1 MTTTTR
7 ELEPDVSELERV
19 TIRFAGD
26 SGDGMQLTGTQFTR
40 TAAVFG
46 NDISTLPDFPAEIRA
61 PAGSLPGVSGFQI
74 SFSSTDIHTPG
85 DQPDVLV
92 AMNPAALKTNIMDL
106 PPGGALIVNSDAFT
120 QQNLNKAAY
129 ASNPLTDGSL
139 SAFTVFEVP
148 ISTLNERSLDGLDMT
163 SKQKDL
169 TKNFF
174 ALGIMFWL
182 YERSMDPT
190 IGWIDQKFSARP
202 VIAEANKRAL
212 KAGYAFG
219 ETTEIFHTHY
229 RVKPAHLP
237 PGTYR
242 NITGNEATALGFL
255 AASKLAGRPLFY
267 GSYPI
272 TPASDILHQLST
284 YKTFGVKT
292 FQAEDE
298 IAAIGAA
305 IGASYGGALGMTAS
319 SGPGIALK
327 TEAIGLAVMVELPL
341 VVIDVQRAG
350 PSTGHADQERAGR
363 PAPGHVRAQ
372 LRLADPDRRAGDA
385 GRVLRHGHRGVA
397 HRAQVHDPGRVPL
410 RRVPRHRLGAVEDPR
425 RRDLPDIGV
434 DNADRGDGPFQPYQ
448 RDPDTLARPWAVPGT
463 AGLEHRI
470 GGLEKADVTG
480 NVSYD
485 PDNHHKMQLLRAAKV
500 AGIADDIAPLE
511 VVRAGAG
518 DLLILGWGSTYG
530 AIRSAV
536 ERLQDRRQVRSPT
549 PTCGTSTRF
558 PANTEDGPALV
569 PAGAHPRGQPRP
581 APDAGPGP
589 LPHRCRRLRQGAGQ
603 AVHASPRSRPRP
615 NACSRRPQRH
625 DRSRRDQRRQPD
637 DRTPASRR

>member
-1 MTTTTR
+1 VTTTSEP
-7 ELEPDVSELERV
+7 ELAVQELERV

-46 NDISTLPDFPAEIRA
+46 NDISTFPDYPAEIRA

-74 SFSSTDIHTPG
+74 SFSSTEIHTPG

-92 AMNPAALKTNIMDL
+92 AMNPAALKTNIGDL

-120 QQNLNKAAY
+120 QANLSKAAY
-129 ASNPLTDGSL
+129 TSNPLTDGSL
-139 SAFTVFEVP
+139 KAYTTFEIP
-148 ISTLNERSLDGLDMT
+148 ISTLNERSLDGLEMT
-163 SKQKDL
+163 TKQKDL

-182 YERSMDPT
+182 YERSMEPT
-190 IGWIDQKFSARP
+190 IDWIEQKFGARP

-229 RVKPAHLP
+229 RVRPAHLA

-272 TPASDILHQLST
+272 TPASDILHQLSG

-298 IAAIGAA
+298 IAAVGAA
-305 IGASYGGALGMTAS
+305 IGASYGGALGLTAS

-327 TEAIGLAVMVELPL
+327 SEALGLAVMVELPL
-341 VVIDVQRAG
+341 VVVDVQRAG
-350 PSTGHADQERAGR
+350 PSTGMPTKNEQADLLQVLYGR
-363 PAPGHVRAQ
+363 NSDSPMPVVAPATPGECFDMAIEAWRIALKYMTPVAFLSDAFLATGSEPWRIPAIDDLPQ
-372 LRLADPDRRAGDA
+372 IAVENATDPATYRPYLR
-385 GRVLRHGHRGVA
+385 
-397 HRAQVHDPGRVPL
+397 DPG
-410 RRVPRHRLGAVEDPR
+410 
-425 RRDLPDIGV
+425 
-434 DNADRGDGPFQPYQ
+434 
-448 RDPDTLARPWAVPGT
+448 TLARPWAIPGT
-463 AGLEHRI
+463 PGLEHRI

-485 PDNHHKMQLLRAAKV
+485 PDNHHRMQTMRAAKV

-511 VVRAGAG
+511 VYGPDTG
-518 DLLILGWGSTYG
+518 ELLILGWGSTYG

-536 ERLQDRRQVRSPT
+536 ERLHADGRSVGHAHLRHLNP
-549 PTCGTSTRF
+549 F
-558 PANTEDGPALV
+558 PANTEEILRRYRRVLV
-569 PAGAHPRGQPRP
+569 PEVNLGQLLMLIRAKYLIDAVGYDRVRGKPFRI
-581 APDAGPGP
+581 AEIVADAE
-589 LPHRCRRLRQGAGQ
+589 RLLGE
-603 AVHASPRSRPRP
+603 
-615 NACSRRPQRH
+615 
-625 DRSRRDQRRQPD
+625 
-637 DRTPASRR
+637 RTA

>member
-1 MTTTTR
+1 VTTPT
-7 ELEPDVSELERV
+7 EAKPLDIQELERV

-40 TAAVFG
+40 TAAIFG

-74 SFSSTDIHTPG
+74 SFSSSEIHTPG

-92 AMNPAALKTNIMDL
+92 AMNPAALKTNIGDL
-106 PPGGALIVNSDAFT
+106 PPGGALLVNSDAFT
-120 QQNLNKAAY
+120 QANLNKAAY
-129 ASNPLTDGSL
+129 ATNPLTDGSL
-139 SAFTVFEVP
+139 KPFTTFEIP

-182 YERSMDPT
+182 YERAMEPT
-190 IGWIDQKFSARP
+190 LAWIDAKFGARP
-202 VIAEANKRAL
+202 VVAEANKRAL
-212 KAGYAFG
+212 RAGYAFG
-219 ETTEIFHTHY
+219 ETTEMFHTHY
-229 RVKPAHLP
+229 RVRPAKLP

-242 NITGNEATALGFL
+242 NITGNEAAALGFL
-255 AASKLAGRPLFY
+255 AASKRAGRPLFY

-272 TPASDILHQLST
+272 TPASDILHQLSG
-284 YKTFGVKT
+284 YKAFGVKT

-327 TEAIGLAVMVELPL
+327 TEAMGLAVMVELPL

-350 PSTGHADQERAGR
+350 PSTGMPTKTEQADLLQVMFGR
-363 PAPGHVRAQ
+363 NSDSPIPIVAPATPGECFDLAVEAW
-372 LRLADPDRRAGDA
+372 RLALKYMTPVAYLSDA
-385 GRVLRHGHRGVA
+385 FLATGSEPWRI
-397 HRAQVHDPGRVPL
+397 PT
-410 RRVPRHRLGAVEDPR
+410 VE
-425 RRDLPDIGV
+425 DLPDISVAG
-434 DNADRGDGPFQPYQ
+434 AGAGAGPFRPYE
-448 RDPDTLARPWAVPGT
+448 RDPETLARPWAVPGT

-485 PDNHHKMQLLRAAKV
+485 PDNHHRMQLLRAAKV
-500 AGIADDIAPLE
+500 AGIARDIPPLDVFGPE
-511 VVRAGAG
+511 RG

-536 ERLQDRRQVRSPT
+536 ERLQARGHAVAHAHLRHLNP
-549 PTCGTSTRF
+549 F
-558 PANTEDGPALV
+558 PADTGDVLSRYRRVLIPEVNLGQLLLLIRARYLV
-569 PAGAHPRGQPRP
+569 DAIGYDRVRGKPFRI
-581 APDAGPGP
+581 AEIEAEAERLLGLGGPG
-589 LPHRCRRLRQGAGQ
+589 GDAFAGDD
-603 AVHASPRSRPRP
+603 HSS
-615 NACSRRPQRH
+615 NATH
-625 DRSRRDQRRQPD
+625 GVD
-637 DRTPASRR
+637 

>member
-1 MTTTTR
+1 VTTTK
-7 ELEPDVSELERV
+7 EPEVPTQELERV

-85 DQPDVLV
+85 DEPDVLV
-92 AMNPAALKTNIMDL
+92 AMNPAALKTNIGDL
-106 PPGGALIVNSDAFT
+106 PAGGALIVNSDAFT
-120 QQNLNKAAY
+120 AANLAKAAY
-129 ASNPLTDGSL
+129 AANPLTDGSL
-139 SAFTVFEVP
+139 KPYVTFEIP
-148 ISTLNERSLDGLDMT
+148 ISTLNERSLDGLEMT

-190 IGWIDQKFSARP
+190 TSWIDQKFSARP

-229 RVKPAHLP
+229 RVKPARLD

-242 NITGNEATALGFL
+242 NITGNEAAALGFL
-255 AASKLAGRPLFY
+255 VASQLAERPLFY

-272 TPASDILHQLST
+272 TPASDILHQLSG
-284 YKTFGVKT
+284 YKAFGVKT

-305 IGASYGGALGMTAS
+305 IGASYGGALGLTAS

-327 TEAIGLAVMVELPL
+327 TEAMGLAVMVELPL
-341 VVIDVQRAG
+341 VIVDVQRAG
-350 PSTGHADQERAGR
+350 PSTGMPTKNEQADLLQVMFGR
-363 PAPGHVRAQ
+363 NSDSPMPIVAPATPGECFDMAIEAW
-372 LRLADPDRRAGDA
+372 RLALKYMTPVAYLSDA
-385 GRVLRHGHRGVA
+385 FLATGSE
-397 HRAQVHDPGRVPL
+397 PWRVP
-410 RRVPRHRLGAVEDPR
+410 AVA
-425 RRDLPDIGV
+425 DLPSIAV
-434 DNADRGDGPFQPYQ
+434 PNAKTGEAPFHPYE

-470 GGLEKADVTG
+470 GGLEKADITG

-485 PDNHHKMQLLRAAKV
+485 PDNHHRMQQLRQAKV
-500 AGIADDIAPLE
+500 AGIADDIPPLE
-511 VVRAGAG
+511 VFGPASG
-518 DLLILGWGSTYG
+518 DLLVLGWGSTYG

-536 ERLQDRRQVRSPT
+536 ERLHADGRSVAHAHLRHLNP
-549 PTCGTSTRF
+549 F
-558 PANTEDGPALV
+558 PANTETVLRSYRQVLIPEVNLGQLLLLIRARYLIDAIGYDRV
-569 PAGAHPRGQPRP
+569 RGKPFRI
-581 APDAGPGP
+581 AEIVDEAERILGEA
-589 LPHRCRRLRQGAGQ
+589 RA
-603 AVHASPRSRPRP
+603 
-615 NACSRRPQRH
+615 
-625 DRSRRDQRRQPD
+625 
-637 DRTPASRR
+637 

>member
-1 MTTTTR
+1 VTTPT
-7 ELEPDVSELERV
+7 EAKPLDIQELERV

-40 TAAVFG
+40 TAAIFG

-74 SFSSTDIHTPG
+74 SFSSSEIHTPG

-92 AMNPAALKTNIMDL
+92 AMNPAALKTNIGDL
-106 PPGGALIVNSDAFT
+106 PPGGALLVNSDAFT
-120 QQNLNKAAY
+120 QANLNKAAY
-129 ASNPLTDGSL
+129 ATNPLTDGSL
-139 SAFTVFEVP
+139 KPFTTFEIP

-182 YERSMDPT
+182 YERAMEPT
-190 IGWIDQKFSARP
+190 LAWIDAKFGARP
-202 VIAEANKRAL
+202 VVAEANKRAL
-212 KAGYAFG
+212 RAGYAFG
-219 ETTEIFHTHY
+219 ETTEMFHTHY
-229 RVKPAHLP
+229 RVRPAKLP

-242 NITGNEATALGFL
+242 NITGNEAAALGFL
-255 AASKLAGRPLFY
+255 AASKRAGRPLFY

-272 TPASDILHQLST
+272 TPASDILHQLSG
-284 YKTFGVKT
+284 YKAFGVKT

-327 TEAIGLAVMVELPL
+327 TEAMGLAVMVELPL

-350 PSTGHADQERAGR
+350 PSTGMPTKTEQADLLQVMFGR
-363 PAPGHVRAQ
+363 NSDSPIPIVAPATPGECFDLAVEAW
-372 LRLADPDRRAGDA
+372 RLALKYMTPVAYLSDA
-385 GRVLRHGHRGVA
+385 FLATGSEPWRI
-397 HRAQVHDPGRVPL
+397 PT
-410 RRVPRHRLGAVEDPR
+410 VE
-425 RRDLPDIGV
+425 DLPDISVAGAV
-434 DNADRGDGPFQPYQ
+434 AGDGPFRPYE
-448 RDPDTLARPWAVPGT
+448 RDPETLARPWAVPGT

-485 PDNHHKMQLLRAAKV
+485 PDNHHRMQLLRAAKV
-500 AGIADDIAPLE
+500 AGIARDIPPLDVFGPE
-511 VVRAGAG
+511 RG

-536 ERLQDRRQVRSPT
+536 ERLQARGHAVAHAHLRHLNP
-549 PTCGTSTRF
+549 F
-558 PANTEDGPALV
+558 PADTGDVLSRYRRVLIPEVNLGQLLLLIRARYLV
-569 PAGAHPRGQPRP
+569 DAIGYDRVRGKPFRI
-581 APDAGPGP
+581 AEIEAEAERLLGLGGPG
-589 LPHRCRRLRQGAGQ
+589 GDAFAGDD
-603 AVHASPRSRPRP
+603 HSS
-615 NACSRRPQRH
+615 NATH
-625 DRSRRDQRRQPD
+625 GVD
-637 DRTPASRR
+637 